1 MTGAAETGGGGPR
14 LLSFDGRSPEVDPDA
29 FVADG
34 ATLVGPVRVGAGA
47 SVWFGAVIRADGSSI
62 SVGAGSNVQDGCV
75 LHSDADYPVRVG
87 ERVTVGHGAVVHGC
101 TVEDDSLVGM
111 GAVLLNGVVLG
122 AGSLVAAGSVLLEGT
137 VVPPGSLVAGVP
149 AGVKRPVNDAER
161 ERIASGTSSYVTR
174 ARRYRDGVAG
184 AAGGGDPA

>member
-1 MTGAAETGGGGPR
+1 MGAGAGAR
-14 LLSFDGRSPEVDPDA
+14 LVTYDGRSPEVDPAA

-34 ATLVGPVRVGAGA
+34 ATLVGPVTIGADA
-47 SVWFGAVIRADGSSI
+47 SVWFGAVIRADGSPI
-62 SVGAGSNVQDGCV
+62 RVGSGSNVQDGCV
-75 LHSDADYPVRVG
+75 LHSDADFPVSVG
-87 ERVTVGHGAVVHGC
+87 DRVTVGHGAVVHGC
-101 TVEDDSLVGM
+101 TVEDDALVGM

-149 AGVKRPVNDAER
+149 GRVKRPVTDAER

-174 ARRYRDGVAG
+174 ARRYRDGATEG
-184 AAGGGDPA
+184 S